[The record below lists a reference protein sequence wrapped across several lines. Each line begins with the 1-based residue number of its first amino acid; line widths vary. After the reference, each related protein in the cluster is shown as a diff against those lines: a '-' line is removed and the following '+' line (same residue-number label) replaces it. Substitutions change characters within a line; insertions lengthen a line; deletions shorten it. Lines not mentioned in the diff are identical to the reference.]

1 MSLTIE
7 HGDAIIGAR
16 QNQVQID
23 FALVG
28 AASCAKHEK
37 THQLALVGSI
47 TLSGQ
52 TRFKGASLIFQ
63 LSFSAYCSPKASP
76 YGRDSSA
83 LFS

>member
-16 QNQVQID
+16 QNRVQID

-37 THQLALVGSI
+37 THQLALVGSV

-52 TRFKGASLIFQ
+52 TRFKGASLISQ
-63 LSFSAYCSPKASP
+63 PSISVYRSPKACP
-76 YGRDSSA
+76 
-83 LFS
+83 